1 MICSAAVT
9 CLAAAGPPGRALTF
23 PGSLLILLPM
33 FFVGSRVRV
42 IGLTGGKFV
51 IAMWISQAYLTNRS
65 IEGNQN

>member
-23 PGSLLILLPM
+23 PGSLILLPM
-33 FFVGSRVRV
+33 FFVASRVRV
-42 IGLTGGKFV
+42 IGLTGGKFD